1 MNLMYEDCVFDLLKL
16 FKDVFHPEA
25 GEWVVVVLD
34 LPNGNIVDNPLWKE
48 RRSMAAEWHA
58 LLDES
63 ASELGVRVAPLVS
76 FPAVGTHNGYL
87 PLGEGEPVVLSEA
100 LGEATIGL
108 ANSTRGGLGEG
119 THRFQVRNASRCGET
134 DGKDCACR

>member
-1 MNLMYEDCVFDLLKL
+1 
-16 FKDVFHPEA
+16 
-25 GEWVVVVLD
+25 
-34 LPNGNIVDNPLWKE
+34 
-48 RRSMAAEWHA
+48 MAAEWHA
-58 LLDES
+58 LLGES

-119 THRFQVRNASRCGET
+119 THRFQVRNASRCSET